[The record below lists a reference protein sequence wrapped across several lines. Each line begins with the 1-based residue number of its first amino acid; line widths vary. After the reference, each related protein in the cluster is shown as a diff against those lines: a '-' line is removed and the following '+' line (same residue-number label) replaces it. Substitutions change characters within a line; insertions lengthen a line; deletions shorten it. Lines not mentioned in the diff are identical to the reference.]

1 MLHSSR
7 SRREDAGG
15 RGGDGGVIDA
25 RFRIRLPEGVWVDEV
40 SQAAPDATFRLLSGI
55 RTGDRAVELGETV
68 AADPV
73 AVGEAVAAHP
83 SVTDYECLEA
93 TEDRTL
99 AKYETTDTELYEF
112 LDESALPP
120 EFPLV
125 VRDGW
130 YEFDLTGTRAEF
142 DRLRDALEA
151 NGTAYELLSL
161 TSVADDEGLVTD
173 RQRELLDVAL
183 REGYFE
189 VPRACTLADLA
200 DEVGVDKSTA
210 SRVLRRGQAS
220 VLASYL
226 TGPEAVGGP
235 PHDRER

>member
-1 MLHSSR
+1 
-7 SRREDAGG
+7 
-15 RGGDGGVIDA
+15 VIDA
-25 RFRIRLPEGVWVDEV
+25 RFRIRLPAGIWVDDV
-40 SQAAPDATFRLLSGI
+40 SRAAPDATFRLLSGI

-93 TEDRTL
+93 TEERTL
-99 AKYETTDTELYEF
+99 AKYETTDTVLYEF

-130 YEFDLTGTRAEF
+130 YEFDLTGTREEF
-142 DRLRDALEA
+142 DRFRAALEA
-151 NGTAYELLSL
+151 NGTEYELLSL
-161 TSVADDEGLVTD
+161 TSSADDEGLVTD
-173 RQRELLDVAL
+173 RQRELLDAAL

-189 VPRACTLADLA
+189 VPRTCTLADLA
-200 DEVGVDKSTA
+200 SEVGVDKSTA
-210 SRVLRRGQAS
+210 SRILRRGQAS
-220 VLASYL
+220 VLSWYL
-226 TGPEAVGGP
+226 TGLDANDGP
-235 PHDRER
+235 PRKS